1 MMEDKGSRKNRELT
15 FSEVLNQQTTWTDY
29 SEFIG
34 EVPSIL
40 KKEVFEN
47 SKSEKKL
54 IEELRTSDAF
64 RNLTIKNVGQNL
76 TEAENLLQEGKVVGV
91 DGTMAKYQLLSGVRC
106 QIGIVAVN
114 YQGEK
119 IRHSFFISQA
129 SLRDEAEEVLER
141 IVQRAESDDNLSDM
155 HLRGLMMYRERE
167 AGMNQRFEDKYI
179 LYHGPLLPFELMSG
193 LGKLRA
199 LDITLN
205 LLEKLVRSKRVASII
220 SSTSYKDYLYFGLAL
235 DTNQYL
241 TSPYYTLANHL
252 THNADFLK
260 YANKWRADEK
270 KRVEDFINDYASQ
283 IMIGVIKIGHRPYV
297 FHAHKD
303 IFDLAAAIIARDS
316 MFQKEKGFPLLIDYA
331 DNLCSEYFSPSQFNQ
346 MIEWE
351 LAKNGVYLTE
361 MGERSMR
368 VK

>member
-1 MMEDKGSRKNRELT
+1 MDEYDGPRKKEVS
-15 FSEVLNQQTTWTDY
+15 FSDLLNQQATWTDY
-29 SEFIG
+29 AEFIG
-34 EVPSIL
+34 QVPAVLKQEVLENARSERRLIDDL
-40 KKEVFEN
+40 KN
-47 SKSEKKL
+47 SEAFRKLTVKSVDHNLKTA
-54 IEELRTSDAF
+54 EEL
-64 RNLTIKNVGQNL
+64 LEG
-76 TEAENLLQEGKVVGV
+76 GKVIGV

-106 QIGIVAVN
+106 QIGVVAVN

-129 SLRDEAEEVLER
+129 SLREEAGEVLER
-141 IVQRAESDDNLSDM
+141 IVQRAESDDNISDM

-167 AGMNQRFEDKYI
+167 AGMDPRYEGRYI

-199 LDITLN
+199 LGITLN
-205 LLEKLVRSKRVASII
+205 LLEKLIRSKRVASII

-235 DTNQYL
+235 DSNQYL
-241 TSPYYTLANHL
+241 TSPDYTLANHL
-252 THNADFLK
+252 THTADFLK
-260 YANKWRADEK
+260 YANKWRSDER
-270 KRVEDFINDYASQ
+270 KRIEDFINDYASQ
-283 IMIGVIKIGHRPYV
+283 IMIGVIRIGHRPYV
-297 FHAHKD
+297 FHAHRD

-331 DNLCSEYFSPSQFNQ
+331 DNLCSEYFAPSQFNR

-351 LAKNGVYLTE
+351 LAKNNVYLTE